1 MSSQKQIE
9 ANRRNALKSTGPKS
23 GEGKEKSR
31 MNALRHGLT
40 AGQAVL
46 PHENEDDYEKLREG
60 MLESYAP
67 LDSAEQVLV
76 EELANAYWRLL
87 RLHRVE
93 TRYWEQLGGSYNRGD
108 EGIAEALLQTPD
120 RQMRNFYRYYGQV
133 EKSYYRALAAAN
145 QIKRERR
152 DRKPLKAI
160 AASAQNGFV
169 SQSGAG
175 PRPAAGSQ
183 PANLRNSR
191 SPSRGG
197 PRAPAATEAA
207 ALCLSIYFFA
217 AGMASPRFIDPPPS
231 LT

>member
-9 ANRRNALKSTGPKS
+9 ANRRNALKSTGPKT
-23 GEGKEKSR
+23 GEGKSR
-31 MNALRHGLT
+31 ASMNSLRHGLT
-40 AGQAVL
+40 AAQAVL
-46 PHENEDDYEKLREG
+46 PHEDADDYEKLREG

-67 LDSAEQVLV
+67 SDAAELAIV
-76 EELANAYWRLL
+76 EELVNAYWRLL

-108 EGIAEALLQTPD
+108 EGIAESLLQTPD

-152 DRKPLKAI
+152 DSKPLKAI

-183 PANLRNSR
+183 PAYE
-191 SPSRGG
+191 PSRPDTPL
-197 PRAPAATEAA
+197 PRAA
-207 ALCLSIYFFA
+207 
-217 AGMASPRFIDPPPS
+217 
-231 LT
+231 